1 MAKYKALPHNVV
13 RNKKSAETVETR
25 LVTVAELSTRLAQ
38 IIPAN
43 SDLSSSAGVVLRAIM
58 IHYRILK

>member
-1 MAKYKALPHNVV
+1 MAKSKARSHQIV
-13 RNKKSAETVETR
+13 RNKKAAETVETR

-43 SDLSSSAGVVLRAIM
+43 SDLSSSAGLVLRAIL
-58 IHYRILK
+58 IHYLILK

>member
-1 MAKYKALPHNVV
+1 
-13 RNKKSAETVETR
+13 
-25 LVTVAELSTRLAQ
+25 LAQ